1 MNQGSIGIELLGPS
15 EGLRTFSPDPG
26 LRRRVGGAAVG
37 PVQLVLLA
45 RRADDVTRFD
55 AVLNS
60 LSATFLG
67 RGGLFAFLVS
77 TEMELKKQTLKTKK
91 QHFITPMQVL
101 RFGNIKKIQN
111 QFATMNLK

>member
-77 TEMELKKQTLKTKK
+77 TEMELKKTDSPRVSPEYSLAK
-91 QHFITPMQVL
+91 V
-101 RFGNIKKIQN
+101 RD
-111 QFATMNLK
+111 